1 MGMRWVKAVT
11 GAALAAALLCAP
23 AAAQVPDP
31 YARAMAQALSRTD
44 QFVAQQGY
52 QRAAGPFA
60 GGLAQGQGRRVPIT
74 LRAGQEYRIVGV
86 CDDRCRDVDLR
97 VFNVNGIVIGED
109 VARDALPIVDV
120 RPPVTGQHFVEVQ
133 MPACG
138 ASDVCYYA
146 FNVYAR

>member
-1 MGMRWVKAVT
+1 MGMRWVKAMA
-11 GAALAAALLCAP
+11 GAALAGALLCTP
-23 AAAQVPDP
+23 ASAQVPDP
-31 YARAMAQALSRTD
+31 FARALAQALSRTD

-52 QRAAGPFA
+52 SRAAGPFA
-60 GGLAQGQGRRVPIT
+60 GGLAQGEARRVPIT

-86 CDDRCRDVDLR
+86 CDDRCRDIDLR
-97 VFNVNGIVIGED
+97 VFNTNGIVIGED
-109 VARDALPIVDV
+109 VARDALPIVDM

-133 MPACG
+133 MPGCA

>member
-1 MGMRWVKAVT
+1 MGMRWVKAMV
-11 GAALAAALLCAP
+11 GAAFAATLLCAP
-23 AAAQVPDP
+23 VAAQVPDP
-31 YARAMAQALSRTD
+31 FARALAQALSRTD

-60 GGLAQGQGRRVPIT
+60 GGLAQGAARRVPIT

-97 VFNVNGIVIGED
+97 VFNANGLVIGED
-109 VARDALPIVDV
+109 VARDALPIVDL

-133 MPACG
+133 MPACA